1 MGGADGADI
10 TRAYASL
17 HVFACGRPE
26 HGSPHAHA
34 VRGEQRL
41 ASGEILQPSSV
52 GGDRG
57 DGSMP
62 PGYPSA
68 LCRDVLRTGYAIPGN
83 AIPPGPNAANY
94 WPDPSSC
101 LDSSSSSR
109 TGMPSSLWSSS
120 AAVDTRAFVDLSAH
134 SAAELSVGSSSGDYA
149 LDPRTST
156 ASGNSD
162 WAMGPAQW
170 SLPFPHEYVMPSEFD
185 EASCATTC
193 PASTQRDDEGMPPRH
208 NIEALLDGVRR
219 MQLAQQGAAHF
230 SMSPPKTR
238 ALPDARSQQ
247 ILWEQAMQQAAQQ
260 AISPSIGP
268 PVQHLFEPI
277 HAQTSQQALQRALQH
292 AQLQNH
298 MQAQAMA
305 QLQAQLQPL
314 PPHGQDWLSQ
324 QLQMPGQTQLAQVW
338 LQAAHAQLQQTGATR
353 SLDQAHAMAASGG
366 YPSPFCGS
374 NGSLRATVDSEQARA
389 TALERLRHVAEFGD
403 PLSAMGHARLGDA
416 DGQRLLAERALERSI
431 ESGSLSSQS
440 SSSTSSQGGNSQ
452 LSRRHRRS
460 QRGGED
466 RRNLNNATFDIC
478 KVGSTAPQPRRI

>member
-1 MGGADGADI
+1 M
-10 TRAYASL
+10 
-17 HVFACGRPE
+17 
-26 HGSPHAHA
+26 
-34 VRGEQRL
+34 
-41 ASGEILQPSSV
+41 SS
-52 GGDRG
+52 
-57 DGSMP
+57 
-62 PGYPSA
+62 
-68 LCRDVLRTGYAIPGN
+68 
-83 AIPPGPNAANY
+83 
-94 WPDPSSC
+94 
-101 LDSSSSSR
+101 
-109 TGMPSSLWSSS
+109 
-120 AAVDTRAFVDLSAH
+120 
-134 SAAELSVGSSSGDYA
+134 EL
-149 LDPRTST
+149 
-156 ASGNSD
+156 
-162 WAMGPAQW
+162 
-170 SLPFPHEYVMPSEFD
+170 D

-193 PASTQRDDEGMPPRH
+193 ASTLRDDEGMPPRH

-219 MQLAQQGAAHF
+219 MQLAQQGAAH
-230 SMSPPKTR
+230 PPKTR

-277 HAQTSQQALQRALQH
+277 HAQTSQQVLQRALQH
-292 AQLQNH
+292 AQLENQ

-324 QLQMPGQTQLAQVW
+324 QLQMPGQTQLAQVL
-338 LQAAHAQLQQTGATR
+338 LQAAHAQLQQTSATR

-366 YPSPFCGS
+366 YPNPFCCS
-374 NGSLRATVDSEQARA
+374 NGTLRATVDSEQASA
-389 TALERLRHVAEFGD
+389 TALERLRHVAEFGA
-403 PLSAMGHARLGDA
+403 PLSAMGHAQLGDA

-440 SSSTSSQGGNSQ
+440 SSSTSSQGGSSQ

-466 RRNLNNATFDIC
+466 RRNLSNSTVDIC